1 MSFIKRVLS
10 TVTGIFVFL
19 FICFALLIVI
29 GLLAGSSSDETIIVK
44 NNSVLNLKLDFP
56 IKDYAGKTVFKQYNF
71 LNEDRK
77 DGLFNIIDAIK
88 YAATDDKIKGISI
101 DNNFIQAGFSQTKAI
116 RDALLEFKKSDKFIV
131 AYADIYTQ
139 KDYYLSSV
147 ADTIYMNPVGM
158 MEFNGLSTE
167 RLYYKN
173 FQEKTGLKM
182 EVIRLGKYKSAVEPF
197 LENEM
202 SDNNREQ
209 IEVYLNG
216 IWSEVKNE
224 ISESRNVSVE
234 RLNTVADSLLSRT
247 ATLAKSSRM
256 IDKIAYYD
264 EYENGLRHA
273 INLEASKKINTI
285 SIKDY
290 AIHSANKLKTKT
302 SSNKIAIIY
311 AEGEIIYGEGDE
323 NKVGQGAINR
333 SLKKARE
340 DDKVKA
346 VVIRVNSP
354 GGSALAS
361 ELIWREIELTKKVKP
376 VIVSMGDV
384 AASGGYYIACNANK
398 IIAEPTTI
406 TGSIGVFGMLPNAKG
421 LADKWGVNAE
431 QVSTNKNS
439 VTYSLFEPMSDNQEA
454 FIKESINDIYELFT
468 NRVATGRDMTQ
479 DDVKAIA
486 QGRVWTGKDALNNG
500 LIDELGGLD
509 VALKH
514 AAEIAEIE
522 DYKIK
527 EFPVFE
533 EEDLAKI
540 LMNQFLNGYK
550 TKEDILKEELG
561 EANYK
566 IMQEIKAMSKQKGV
580 QLLFPFN
587 TEIK

>member
-19 FICFALLIVI
+19 FICFGLLIVI
-29 GLLAGSSSDETIIVK
+29 GLLAGSSSDEKITVRD
-44 NNSVLNLKLDFP
+44 NSVLDLKLDFQ
-56 IKDYAGKTVFKQYNF
+56 IKDYAGKTVFKQYDF
-71 LNEDRK
+71 LNENRK

-88 YAATDDKIKGISI
+88 YAATDNKIKGISI

-116 RDALLEFKKSDKFIV
+116 RDALLEFKKSNKFIV

-147 ADTIYMNPVGM
+147 ADTIYMNPAGM

-167 RLYYKN
+167 RLYFKD
-173 FQEKTGLKM
+173 FQEKSGLKM

-202 SDNNREQ
+202 SANNREQ
-209 IEVYLNG
+209 IEGYLNG
-216 IWSEVKNE
+216 IWNEVKKE
-224 ISESRNVSVE
+224 ISVSRDISVE
-234 RLNTVADSLLSRT
+234 RLNTIADSLLSRT
-247 ATLAKSSRM
+247 APLAQSSKM

-264 EYENGLRHA
+264 EYQNGLRHA
-273 INLEASKKINTI
+273 INVEASKKIKTI
-285 SIKDY
+285 SIRDY
-290 AIHSANKLKTKT
+290 AVYTANKIKTKT
-302 SSNKIAIIY
+302 SSNKIAVIY

-323 NKVGQGAINR
+323 EYVGQGAMNR
-333 SLKKARE
+333 SLKDARE

-354 GGSALAS
+354 GGNALAS

-376 VIVSMGDV
+376 VIVSMGDL
-384 AASGGYYIACNANK
+384 AASGGYYIACNADK

-406 TGSIGVFGMLPNAKG
+406 TGSIGVFGMLPNVKG
-421 LADKWGVNAE
+421 LADKWGINAE
-431 QVSTNKNS
+431 QVTTNKNS
-439 VTYSLFEPMSDNQEA
+439 ILYSLFEPMNGGQEA
-454 FIKESINDIYELFT
+454 YIKESINDIYELFT
-468 NRVATGRDMTQ
+468 NRVATGRNMTQ
-479 DDVKAIA
+479 EDVKAIA
-486 QGRVWTGKDALNNG
+486 QGRVWTGVDALNNG
-500 LIDELGGLD
+500 LVDELGGLD
-509 VALKH
+509 IALEY
-514 AAEIAEIE
+514 AAQAAEIE

-527 EFPVFE
+527 ELPVFE
-533 EEDLAKI
+533 KDLEKI
-540 LMNQFLNGYK
+540 LQSFGLVK

-566 IMQEIKAMSKQKGV
+566 IIREIKLMSRRKGI

-587 TEIK
+587 IEIK

>member
-19 FICFALLIVI
+19 FICFGLLIVI
-29 GLLAGSSSDETIIVK
+29 GLLAGSSSDEKITVRD
-44 NNSVLNLKLDFP
+44 NSVLDLKLDFQ
-56 IKDYAGKTVFKQYNF
+56 IKDYAGKTVFKQYDF
-71 LNEDRK
+71 LNENRK

-88 YAATDDKIKGISI
+88 YAATDNKIKGISI

-116 RDALLEFKKSDKFIV
+116 RDALLEFKKSNKFIV

-147 ADTIYMNPVGM
+147 ADTIYMNPAGM

-167 RLYYKN
+167 RLYFKD
-173 FQEKTGLKM
+173 FQEKSGLKM

-202 SDNNREQ
+202 SANNREQ
-209 IEVYLNG
+209 IEGYLNG
-216 IWSEVKNE
+216 IWNEVKKE
-224 ISESRNVSVE
+224 ISVSRDISVE
-234 RLNTVADSLLSRT
+234 RLNTIADSLLSRT
-247 ATLAKSSRM
+247 APLAQSSKM

-264 EYENGLRHA
+264 EYQNGLRHA
-273 INLEASKKINTI
+273 INVEASKKIKTI
-285 SIKDY
+285 SIRDY
-290 AIHSANKLKTKT
+290 AVYTANKIKTKT
-302 SSNKIAIIY
+302 SSNKIAVIY

-323 NKVGQGAINR
+323 EYVGQGAMNR
-333 SLKKARE
+333 SLKDARE

-354 GGSALAS
+354 GGNALAS

-376 VIVSMGDV
+376 VIVSMGDL
-384 AASGGYYIACNANK
+384 AASGGYYIACNADK

-406 TGSIGVFGMLPNAKG
+406 TGSIGVFGMLPNVKG
-421 LADKWGVNAE
+421 LADKWGINAE
-431 QVSTNKNS
+431 QVTTNKNS
-439 VTYSLFEPMSDNQEA
+439 ILYSLFEPMNGGQEA
-454 FIKESINDIYELFT
+454 YIKESINDIYELFT
-468 NRVATGRDMTQ
+468 NRVATGRNMTQ
-479 DDVKAIA
+479 EDVKAIA
-486 QGRVWTGKDALNNG
+486 QGRVWTGVDALNNG
-500 LIDELGGLD
+500 LVDELGGLD
-509 VALKH
+509 IALEYAAQ
-514 AAEIAEIE
+514 AAEIA

-527 EFPVFE
+527 ELPVFE
-533 EEDLAKI
+533 KDLEKI
-540 LMNQFLNGYK
+540 LQSFGLVK

-566 IMQEIKAMSKQKGV
+566 IIREIKLMSRRKGI

-587 TEIK
+587 IEIK

>member
-302 SSNKIAIIY
+302 SSSKIAIIY

-398 IIAEPTTI
+398 IIAQPTTI

-533 EEDLAKI
+533 KDLDKMLEIFGLAKAKETI
-540 LMNQFLNGYK
+540 LR
-550 TKEDILKEELG
+550 EELG